1 MELTEAS
8 SQLDA
13 LFVAGRIR
21 RAAEIT
27 AFVARWIVL
36 GIGFHLSAN
45 AYLLLGIPLTVLF
58 QWFVRRAALRSR
70 VRDAPSSRLGT

>member
-27 AFVARWIVL
+27 AFVALWIVL

-70 VRDAPSSRLGT
+70 VRDAPSFRLGT